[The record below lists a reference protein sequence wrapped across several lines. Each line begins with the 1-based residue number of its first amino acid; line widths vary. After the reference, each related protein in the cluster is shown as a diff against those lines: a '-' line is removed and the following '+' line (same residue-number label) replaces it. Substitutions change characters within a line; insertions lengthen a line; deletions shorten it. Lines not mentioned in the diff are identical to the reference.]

1 MNWFDKW
8 LARKVQKAWEDA
20 RNPSFHIS
28 KGEAIQLNSISI
40 GAKTADLVSRDRM
53 DSNPDLTFK
62 MYRAENGYIMEVRQY
77 DKRSDRHSTNLHLI
91 PDDADLGSSIA
102 QIITVESLK
111 VQ

>member
-1 MNWFDKW
+1 
-8 LARKVQKAWEDA
+8 
-20 RNPSFHIS
+20 
-28 KGEAIQLNSISI
+28 
-40 GAKTADLVSRDRM
+40 M

>member
-1 MNWFDKW
+1 MKWFDKW
-8 LARKVQKAWEDA
+8 LANKVKKAWDDSK
-20 RNPSFHIS
+20 NPGYHFS
-28 KGEAIQLNSISI
+28 KAEAIQINAI
-40 GAKTADLVSRDRM
+40 GAKTAGLVAQDRM
-53 DSNPDLTFK
+53 DSSPDLHFR

-77 DKRSDRHSTNLHLI
+77 DKRSDRHTNNLHLI